1 MKYFQSVV
9 DFVDAN
15 LFWVVVAFLAA
26 TLVEFVVYLVRKIAG
41 KSYSFETD
49 NFYIAVVSNITA
61 MLAIYVLTCL
71 CVGLVNCIK
80 DQDWHFATNYYGK
93 FLGSGAYWTIAVILF
108 IIGLIA
114 AFVATMDTF
123 DGFIEHV
130 IVAALLSALAV
141 AAITFVVG
149 FLIYVIVAFLIIVV
163 KVLWFVISGFFISI
177 YQFIIK
183 YWVGALVVIITPG
196 IIYGAVCAL
205 INYIRSL
212 KEEVF
217 DR

>member
-15 LFWVVVAFLAA
+15 LFWVVIAFLAA
-26 TLVEFVVYLVRKIAG
+26 TLVEFAVFLIRKIAG

-49 NFYIAVVSNITA
+49 NFYISVVSNITA
-61 MLAIYVLTCL
+61 MLGIYVLACL
-71 CVGLVNCIK
+71 CVGLVNCIA
-80 DQDWHFATNYYGK
+80 DQDWHFVSNYYGK
-93 FLGSGAYWTIAVILF
+93 FLGSSAYWTIAVILF

-114 AFVATMDTF
+114 AFFSTMDTF

-141 AAITFVVG
+141 AAITFVIG
-149 FLIYVIVAFLIIVV
+149 FLIYVIVAFVIIVL
-163 KVLWFVISGFFISI
+163 KVLWFVVSGFFISI

-183 YWVGALVVIITPG
+183 YWIGALVVIITPG

-212 KEEVF
+212 KDEVF

>member
-15 LFWVVVAFLAA
+15 LFWVVVAFFAA
-26 TLVEFVVYLVRKIAG
+26 ALVEFVVFFVRKLKNANYGI
-41 KSYSFETD
+41 FETD
-49 NFYIAVVSNITA
+49 NFYISVVSNITA
-61 MLAIYVLTCL
+61 MLGLYVLACL
-71 CVGLVNCIK
+71 GVGLVNCIK

-93 FLGSGAYWTIAVILF
+93 FLGSSAYWTIAVIAF
-108 IIGLIA
+108 IICLIV
-114 AFVATMDTF
+114 AFVSTMDTF

-130 IVAALLSALAV
+130 LAAAVLAAIAVALL
-141 AAITFVVG
+141 TFVIG
-149 FLIYVIVAFLIIVV
+149 FVLYVVVAFVIIVL

-183 YWVGALVVIITPG
+183 YWVHALIVIITPG

-217 DR
+217 D